1 MRNIIN
7 LLNEAEATQSVM
19 VVVHPGS
26 ACGSANF
33 NLGKSVANSE
43 RDFLAQDIANWREGI
58 LIINGTYSDELPQYP
73 NLNMALNNA
82 FTNAERA
89 GKLAM
94 RIFAC
99 DDATD
104 GWEKYVGSVL
114 SHIPRDTRIEITGI
128 WYFDD
133 DSAGCVNAVYD
144 EAMALGFKAV
154 DVRDSAIKDPVGDEE
169 WGDDD
174 EEDDELH

>member
-1 MRNIIN
+1 MRDIIN
-7 LLNEAEATQSVM
+7 LLNEGEAVQSVM

-33 NLGKSVANSE
+33 NLGKSVANGE

-58 LIINGTYSDELPQYP
+58 LVIHGTYSDELIHYS
-73 NLNMALNNA
+73 NLNSALNNTFA
-82 FTNAERA
+82 NADRE

-104 GWEKYVGSVL
+104 GWEKYVAAVL
-114 SHIPRDTRIEITGI
+114 SHIPRDTRLEITGI

-144 EAMALGFKAV
+144 EAIALGFKSV
-154 DVRDSAIKDPVGDEE
+154 NVRDSAIHDPHGDGNE
-169 WGDDD
+169 D
-174 EEDDELH
+174 EDYGDELH